1 MLAAATSEGAVACAP
16 GGGAGVVAGDQ
27 HAPGNMARVS
37 ACGKVWLLT
46 WMSGLFLACTSMA
59 SMPAHELMM
68 DDEDDELEDSLE
80 GEEQDDGKEEEYDRR
95 MFGISQA
102 LPVPEG
108 PLPEL
113 GDDGK
118 LDAAGTA
125 AGMQLQ
131 KVAHVCSQG
140 RQGCA
145 SAALLVARTSTQQA

>member
-1 MLAAATSEGAVACAP
+1 
-16 GGGAGVVAGDQ
+16 
-27 HAPGNMARVS
+27 
-37 ACGKVWLLT
+37 
-46 WMSGLFLACTSMA
+46 MA
-59 SMPAHELMM
+59 SMPAHDLMM
-68 DDEDDELEDSLE
+68 DDEDDEQEDSQE

-118 LDAAGTA
+118 LVAADIA

-131 KVAHVCSQG
+131 TGSCMRCRAG
-140 RQGCA
+140 W
-145 SAALLVARTSTQQA
+145 